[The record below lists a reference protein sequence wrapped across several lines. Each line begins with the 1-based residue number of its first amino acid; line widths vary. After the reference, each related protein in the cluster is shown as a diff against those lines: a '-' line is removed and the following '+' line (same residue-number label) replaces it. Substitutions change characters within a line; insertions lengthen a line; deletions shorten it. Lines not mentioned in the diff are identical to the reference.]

1 MNQEYRQFTLWT
13 CSIGFI
19 FGIVA
24 MFVIMAIGL
33 FLPSA
38 MDGAIALALF
48 IPDKLG
54 LVTQGT
60 GEDNVLIGGGSGT
73 YIISLPYEGTYYIY
87 SPRLIADNTKLRLV
101 STESG
106 NIIEVT
112 SATIINNNNPFPQ
125 RIDVEDPQFIFDVE
139 AAGQYHLHVES
150 TGPDLSM
157 SIVPYF
163 GGRNTNIAMVS
174 GAIQIML
181 VVFGARLL
189 YRYLNRDRLQ
199 RQKAVADKK
208 RERLT
213 TFLDKEKSRQAE
225 EEQREV

>member
-1 MNQEYRQFTLWT
+1 MNQEYRQFTIWT

-24 MFVIMAIGL
+24 MFVILAIGL

-48 IPDKLG
+48 IPNKLG

-60 GEDNVLIGGGSGT
+60 SEDNVLIGGGSGT

-112 SATIINNNNPFPQ
+112 
-125 RIDVEDPQFIFDVE
+125 
-139 AAGQYHLHVES
+139 
-150 TGPDLSM
+150 
-157 SIVPYF
+157 
-163 GGRNTNIAMVS
+163 
-174 GAIQIML
+174 
-181 VVFGARLL
+181 
-189 YRYLNRDRLQ
+189 
-199 RQKAVADKK
+199 
-208 RERLT
+208 
-213 TFLDKEKSRQAE
+213 
-225 EEQREV
+225 